1 MYSTYEYLYFK
12 NEYGIVMDIEE
23 IRKIL
28 DTKTPEEIR
37 AYIKKQEVTQVV
49 KPERNM
55 QKNDFFRIVHLL
67 LMPVFLTVI
76 FLLFFLMTSDPSA
89 SQILL
94 VVYVISFILLII
106 LSIKMIQNKSR
117 QVHKK
122 SS

>member
-1 MYSTYEYLYFK
+1 
-12 NEYGIVMDIEE
+12 MDIEE